1 MAKPKGSKTRKT
13 SKPSVKVQDL
23 TPEKKDPK
31 GGAYEF
37 YVSVK
42 GKKQGPF

>member
-23 TPEKKDPK
+23 NPKKDPK

-37 YVSVK
+37 YVAVK
-42 GKKQGPF
+42 GTKQGPF